1 MITPGLDQELQ
12 QLQGVY
18 QLITE
23 FLVTYSFQ
31 LVGALLIFLLGLWV
45 ASKVSRLVAK
55 QFDKHNIAERVLR
68 VIADVSGHGLRQ
80 LGGAV
85 FQAA

>member
-31 LVGALLIFLLGLWV
+31 LVGALLIFYWV
-45 ASKVSRLVAK
+45 CGSPVRHHV
-55 QFDKHNIAERVLR
+55 
-68 VIADVSGHGLRQ
+68 
-80 LGGAV
+80 
-85 FQAA
+85 